1 MQEVFLPF
9 YTRFDIE
16 GFQGYIPLTDVIN
29 FVSNDV

>member
-16 GFQGYIPLTDVIN
+16 GFLGYIPLTDVIN